1 MGVRYTL
8 IHSDVTTL
16 PTTAAT
22 TYSNGINIPGGPV
35 DELIVR
41 IQGTVTAGDVLADFG
56 NTVQAQRWI
65 CNGETAFDFRS
76 GYGSSIQGTVSSFG
90 YFLNSIGKGRAVEVM
105 STTLKDAYFRIPIG
119 RQLPGGGVSRLE
131 YTLQFY
137 LLTNT
142 SMVASTGAQFEVW
155 ARYNDSMQNTTTIGA
170 NTSVNYS
177 ATEQQVVVRL
187 PQNVPGKLAA
197 VYVQNDA
204 VTDTDITGL
213 RIVSQSDY
221 SLDTGMW
228 RALNGDLN
236 DIVYADANN
245 VTGGLSLSRTQAAGG
260 LLFLPTFDLSL
271 ETDLYLQMTA
281 AAARVATFTPIIVAP
296 VGAKAVPAQR
306 QTQPVPTNTAKAI
319 LSGSDA
325 KV

>member
-1 MGVRYTL
+1 MAVRYTL

-35 DELIVR
+35 DEIIVR
-41 IQGTVTAGDVLADFG
+41 VQGTVTAADVTADFG
-56 NTVQAQRWI
+56 NTVQSQRWI
-65 CNGETAFDFRS
+65 LNGENCFDFRA
-76 GYGSSIQGTVSSFG
+76 GYGSSIQGTISSFG
-90 YFLNSIGKGRAVEVM
+90 YMLNSMGSGRATEVM

-119 RQLPGGGVSRLE
+119 RNIPSGVSRLE

-137 LLTNT
+137 SLATS

-155 ARYNDSMQNTTTIGA
+155 ARYNDAMQNSTTLGA
-170 NTSVNYS
+170 GTSVSYS
-177 ATEQQVVVRL
+177 NTEQQVVVRL
-187 PQNVPGKLAA
+187 PQNTPGKLAA
-197 VYVQNDA
+197 IYVQNDA
-204 VTDTDITGL
+204 VTDTDLTAC

-221 SLDTGMW
+221 SLDFGTW
-228 RALNGDLN
+228 RMLNGDLQ

-271 ETDLYLQMTA
+271 DSDLYLQLTA
-281 AAARVATFTPIIVAP
+281 TTAGTATFTPIIVAP

-306 QTQPVPTNTAKAI
+306 QTQAAPTNVGQAI
-319 LSGSDA
+319 LDDSA
-325 KV
+325 AQV